1 MVYGT
6 AVRLLGDAS
15 EAQDVSQ
22 TVFLR
27 AFQHFDRLRADAAA
41 GWLRTVTRNL
51 CLNHL
56 TRFRAR
62 WRLFS
67 ESGRAGTDSGGPF
80 EDSIA
85 SAGTQTE
92 DLLRKEEHARLERGI
107 RSLPRHQRVP
117 IVLYHFEQCS
127 YREIA
132 ALLDVSL
139 AKVKTD
145 IHRGRRAL
153 RALMEPNNAPR

>member
-6 AVRLLGDAS
+6 AVRLLGDPS
-15 EAQDVSQ
+15 EAEDVSQ

-27 AFQHFDRLRADAAA
+27 AFERFESLRGDRAA

-56 TRFRAR
+56 TRFRVR

-67 ESGRAGTDSGGPF
+67 ESGRAGSDAGRPF
-80 EDSIA
+80 EESIE
-85 SAGTQTE
+85 SAGTQAE
-92 DLLRKEEHARLERGI
+92 DLQRKEEHARLERGI
-107 RSLPRHQRVP
+107 RGLPRHQRVP

-139 AKVKTD
+139 GKVKTD
-145 IHRGRRAL
+145 IHRGRLAL
-153 RALMEPNNAPR
+153 RSLMVTDDESR